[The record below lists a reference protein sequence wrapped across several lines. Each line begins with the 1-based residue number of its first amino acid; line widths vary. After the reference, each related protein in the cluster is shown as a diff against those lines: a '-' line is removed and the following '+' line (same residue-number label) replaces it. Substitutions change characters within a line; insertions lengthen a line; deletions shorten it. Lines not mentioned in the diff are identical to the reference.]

1 MPSESDSGEFTLTI
15 RVTDQ
20 NGAFSERAT
29 SLEVIGEGVSSDGD
43 IEVRNETELE
53 WLLYK

>member
-1 MPSESDSGEFTLTI
+1 MKFYLCNKA
-15 RVTDQ
+15 VTDQ

-29 SLEVIGEGVSSDGD
+29 SLEVIGEGVSSDGN
-43 IEVRNETELE
+43 IEARNETELE